1 MNGYTMLADS
11 YRKMLEDEQEQANKE
26 MIAKRIKVLD
36 FLATCDDTEKCFLF
50 DSTAFNDIYMG
61 YVRKAV
67 NSLDC
72 LDDEQRQAVRN
83 RAYVLLSECTAKDM
97 LDYYNK

>member
-1 MNGYTMLADS
+1 MNGYTMLADE
-11 YRKMLEDEQEQANKE
+11 YKKMLEDEQEQTRKDE
-26 MIAKRIKVLD
+26 IAKHIKVYE
-36 FLATCDDTEKCFLF
+36 FLATCDDTEKCLLF

-83 RAYVLLSECTAKDM
+83 RAYVLLSEYTAKNM
-97 LDYYNK
+97 LDYYNN